1 MNRRSAEKPP
11 MIVVSG
17 SCVNFEQERPKII
30 AFLETLEQGARTK
43 GNIECSSVGKKYM
56 GWDFFYIYFDPDFVG
71 ALLDLYPD
79 IQKQEANDIENRF
92 VLWLDKQFGKK
103 KLRYNLKLSDV
114 PREQAH
120 GFKLNPEDYRS
131 DDWMEKY
138 R

>member
-17 SCVNFEQERPKII
+17 SCVNFEEERPKII
-30 AFLETLEQGARTK
+30 EFLETLEQGARTS
-43 GNIECSSVGKKYM
+43 GTVECSSVGKKYL

-92 VLWLDKQFGKK
+92 VLWLDKQFRKK
-103 KLRYNLKLSDV
+103 KLKYNLKLSDV
-114 PREQAH
+114 PREQTH
-120 GFKLNPEDYRS
+120 GFKLNPDAYRS
-131 DDWMEKY
+131 DDWMERY

>member
-11 MIVVSG
+11 MIVVTG
-17 SCVNFEQERPKII
+17 SCVNFEEERPKIVE
-30 AFLETLEQGARTK
+30 FLETLEQGTRTS
-43 GNIECSSVGKKYM
+43 GNVECSSVGKKYL

-92 VLWLDKQFGKK
+92 VLWLDKQFRKK
-103 KLRYNLKLSDV
+103 KLKYNLKLSDV
-114 PREQAH
+114 PREQAR